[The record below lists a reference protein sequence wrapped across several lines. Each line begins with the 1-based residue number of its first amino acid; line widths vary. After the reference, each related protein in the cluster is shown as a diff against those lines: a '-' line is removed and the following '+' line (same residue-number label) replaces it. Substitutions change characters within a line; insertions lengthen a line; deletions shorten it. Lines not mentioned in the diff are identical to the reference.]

1 MTARLD
7 TQPLHWG
14 FSTLGCPELSFAE
27 ACELAAEFHLRPIE
41 LRSLWGRVDLPACM
55 AQFGVTADKARS
67 LLAHSNAFVPVA
79 GSSFKLVG
87 NNSNSRAEFLDYCEW
102 AQSWGIPN
110 VRVFGG
116 GTWGQPVTEAEYNHA
131 AETVDW
137 WRRERNSRGWQLEM
151 LLETHDSFSASAPCC
166 ELMKRLDNPLGIIWD
181 SHHTWRL
188 GEEKPATT
196 WSRLGE
202 WVRHVHV
209 KDSIDK
215 PSARHPY
222 TYVLPGEGQAPLAE
236 IVRVLR
242 EHDFSG
248 IVSLEWERLWHPYL
262 LPLRSALSH
271 LRLQPWFH
279 SATGEPTQKVNHQQL
294 SDEAQRRSIV

>member
-7 TQPLHWG
+7 TEPLHWG
-14 FSTLGCPELSFAE
+14 FSTLGCPEFSLSE
-27 ACELAAEFHLRPIE
+27 ACELAAEFHLRALE

-55 AQFGVTADKARS
+55 AESGITAEKARS
-67 LLAHSNAFVPVA
+67 LFAPSHISVPVA

-87 NNSNSRAEFLDYCEW
+87 NDSASRAEFLDYCEW

-110 VRVFGG
+110 ARVFGG
-116 GTWGQPVTEAEYNHA
+116 GTWGHPLTEADYNQA
-131 AETVDW
+131 AETVAW
-137 WRRERNSRGWQLEM
+137 WRQEKKVRRWKIEM
-151 LLETHDSFSASAPCC
+151 LLETHDAFSASGPCC
-166 ELMKRLDNPLGIIWD
+166 ELIKRLDEPLGIIWD

-188 GEEKPATT
+188 GGENPAAS

-202 WVRHVHV
+202 WVRHVHL

-222 TYVLPGEGQAPLAE
+222 TYVLPGEGQTPLAE

-242 EHDFSG
+242 EHEFSG
-248 IVSLEWERLWHPYL
+248 IISLEWERLWHPYL

-271 LRLQPWFH
+271 LRLQPWFNVA
-279 SATGEPTQKVNHQQL
+279 SGESRQKPNYQQL
-294 SDEAQRRSIV
+294 SDETPRRSLV